1 MDFNSKIEIVLA
13 EYHQRIEAENALMKS
28 LPGQEMMK
36 RRDEFLLPVGKEVG
50 QFLFSLAK
58 ASKAKTILE
67 IGTSYGYS
75 TLWLTA
81 AAAEANN
88 AKVITLELDKQK
100 AAYAKNQIEKAGL
113 GAFVEFRTGD
123 ALESIREASERF
135 DFVLLDIWKSLYIP
149 CFKLVYP
156 KLNQG
161 AFLIADNIIHPPSYQ
176 NEMEE
181 YRKTVAATNAFDS
194 VLLPLGSGL
203 EVSRLK

>member
-1 MDFNSKIEIVLA
+1 MDFNSEIAAVLA
-13 EYHQRIEAENALMKS
+13 EYDQRIAAEEALMKS
-28 LPGQEMMK
+28 LPAQEMMK

-58 ASKAKTILE
+58 ASEAKTILE

-75 TLWLTA
+75 TLWLADA
-81 AAAEANN
+81 AQANN
-88 AKVITLELDKQK
+88 AKVITLELDEKK
-100 AAYAKNQIEKAGL
+100 AAYAKSQIDKAGL
-113 GAFVEFRTGD
+113 SAFVEFRTGD
-123 ALESIREASERF
+123 ALESIREASEGF

-149 CFKLVYP
+149 CFELICP

-176 NEMEE
+176 NEMME

-194 VLLPLGSGL
+194 VLLPIGSGL
-203 EVSRLK
+203 EVSCLK